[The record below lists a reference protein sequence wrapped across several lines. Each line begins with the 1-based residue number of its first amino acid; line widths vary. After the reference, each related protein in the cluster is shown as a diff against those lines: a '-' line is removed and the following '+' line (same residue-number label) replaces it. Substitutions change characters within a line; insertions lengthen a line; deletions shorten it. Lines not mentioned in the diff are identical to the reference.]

1 MLSPYFYTAQVTR
14 VIDADTVEVVVD
26 HGMCIQSVQRIRLD
40 GFDAP
45 ELRTDE
51 GKEARDVVVDLFN
64 LYTGTDLHLNTYKDR
79 RSFNRYIGTLW
90 TPMGENM
97 NQTIT
102 RLIGVEYTPR

>member
-14 VIDADTVEVVVD
+14 IIDADTVEVVVD

-51 GKEARDVVVDLFN
+51 GKAARDIVVRLFEQ
-64 LYTGTDLHLNTYKDR
+64 YDGTDLHLNTYKDR

-90 TPMGENM
+90 NTMGENL
-97 NQTIT
+97 NQTICQ
-102 RLIGVEYTPR
+102 LIDVEYHPR